1 MNKHAVEDSELS
13 VLVKQLDLQ
22 MENGS
27 SVLQASLERATGNPS
42 KATRNQSCIRKLKT
56 LEPPNWKELAELER
70 HCRQYFKSTEGTEEA
85 EQLHRDALSQLS
97 FQSDWFRPLNQ
108 LPFLLFAMSLF
119 KIWMVPAMAL
129 FMPLLSF
136 ILPYILMRF
145 LWKIPISMGD
155 YWNIMKKMW
164 LGNVDI
170 KSPKGLLQTALFLF
184 SFAQGIIQPIQNARH
199 YATTDGI
206 CLSVSGAILRL
217 RAELHKL
224 RDLFKEHAVPFSV
237 ATCLDTV
244 SDDPRICFYTLYE
257 HKYLFDSV
265 CRNLSE
271 LELLWKFSQDEDI
284 CFVEFVEPGLTP
296 YVNIQNLQD
305 ITIPKERRVT
315 SSYSADKS
323 SHHALL
329 TGPNGGGKSSVLRAL
344 LQSIL
349 MAQTFGVAYC
359 SEMKLRR
366 FDWISSG
373 IQLHDRPGKRS
384 MFETEVYFAAS
395 ILSRRPSLGFL
406 FYDELFHSTNPP
418 DAIRTAKIFLEKL
431 WKKGNIASVVSTH
444 VFEIVEA
451 APESVQRLCVKA
463 EIGPNR
469 ALRFFYKLEDGICR
483 VSSVETLLVRAG
495 LLRLDESG

>member
-1 MNKHAVEDSELS
+1 M
-13 VLVKQLDLQ
+13 
-22 MENGS
+22 
-27 SVLQASLERATGNPS
+27 
-42 KATRNQSCIRKLKT
+42 
-56 LEPPNWKELAELER
+56 
-70 HCRQYFKSTEGTEEA
+70 
-85 EQLHRDALSQLS
+85 HRE
-97 FQSDWFRPLNQ
+97 
-108 LPFLLFAMSLF
+108 
-119 KIWMVPAMAL
+119 
-129 FMPLLSF
+129 
-136 ILPYILMRF
+136 
-145 LWKIPISMGD
+145 
-155 YWNIMKKMW
+155 
-164 LGNVDI
+164 
-170 KSPKGLLQTALFLF
+170 
-184 SFAQGIIQPIQNARH
+184 IIQPIQNARH

-206 CLSVSGAILRL
+206 CLSVGGAILKL

-224 RDLFKEHAVPFSV
+224 RDLFEKHTVPFSV
-237 ATCLDTV
+237 ASLDTV
-244 SDDPRICFYTLYE
+244 SDDPRICFYTLHE
-257 HKYLFDSV
+257 QTYLFDSV

-271 LELLWKFSQDEDI
+271 LELLWKLSQDADI
-284 CFVEFVEPGLTP
+284 CFVEFVEPGPTP
-296 YVNIQNLQD
+296 FVDIKNLQD
-305 ITIPKERRVT
+305 ITIPKEKRIPSFYR
-315 SSYSADKS
+315 ADKT

-359 SEMKLRR
+359 FEMKLRR

-373 IQLHDRPGKRS
+373 LQLHDRPGKRS
-384 MFETEVYFAAS
+384 MFETEVSFAAS
-395 ILSRRPSLGFL
+395 ILNKRKGLGFL

-431 WKKGNIASVVSTH
+431 WKKEGIASVVSTH

-463 EIGPNR
+463 EMGANR